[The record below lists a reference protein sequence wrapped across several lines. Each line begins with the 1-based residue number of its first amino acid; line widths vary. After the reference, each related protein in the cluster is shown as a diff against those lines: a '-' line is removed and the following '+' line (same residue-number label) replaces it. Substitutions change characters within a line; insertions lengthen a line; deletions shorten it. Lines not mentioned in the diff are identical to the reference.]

1 MYVHIYVC
9 IALSV
14 RYTYVQIQVC
24 IYVHPNI
31 SDGISCMLYVRIWIQ
46 MIQLLQ
52 RKYCLPPPPGCP
64 RAVYEVMV
72 NCW

>member
-1 MYVHIYVC
+1 MYTSMHIRMYIHLNV
-9 IALSV
+9 
-14 RYTYVQIQVC
+14 
-24 IYVHPNI
+24 
-31 SDGISCMLYVRIWIQ
+31 SDGISCMLYVRILWIQ
-46 MIQLLQ
+46 MIQLLR

>member
-1 MYVHIYVC
+1 MYVHTRV
-9 IALSV
+9 
-14 RYTYVQIQVC
+14 
-24 IYVHPNI
+24 P
-31 SDGISCMLYVRIWIQ
+31 DGILCMFCVHTLIQ